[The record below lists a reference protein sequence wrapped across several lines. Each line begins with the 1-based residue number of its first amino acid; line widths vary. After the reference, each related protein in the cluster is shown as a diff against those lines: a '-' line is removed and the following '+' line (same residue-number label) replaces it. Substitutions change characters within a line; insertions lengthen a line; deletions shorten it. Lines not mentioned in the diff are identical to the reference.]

1 MWAVHEAAYWNL
13 TRKRHTEG
21 IPLTEMCNHYSITT
35 NQRPIAALFRVVN
48 QYVGNLAPKCPF

>member
-1 MWAVHEAAYWNL
+1 
-13 TRKRHTEG
+13 
-21 IPLTEMCNHYSITT
+21 MCNHYSITT